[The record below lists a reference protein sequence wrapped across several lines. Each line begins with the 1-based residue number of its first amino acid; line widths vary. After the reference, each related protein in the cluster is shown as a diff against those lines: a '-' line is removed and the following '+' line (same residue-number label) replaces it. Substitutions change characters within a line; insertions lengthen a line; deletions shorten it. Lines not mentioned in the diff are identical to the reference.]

1 MRGGRS
7 SIEGIVGMDRKAM
20 RMARMSKRRSR
31 MSALQSND
39 VLPAASLTLGHGSAE
54 KKFSKTR
61 MFACSFDEAFDA
73 FALSVVD

>member
-1 MRGGRS
+1 
-7 SIEGIVGMDRKAM
+7 
-20 RMARMSKRRSR
+20 MSKRRSR